1 MGFTPTEDQKA
12 AINYTHDKPA
22 VVTAAAGSGKTTL
35 LVDRIIRLISDEAN
49 PLDIT
54 SLAIMTFTVN
64 ATQSIREKLNKK
76 LQEKIDELSEDNS
89 PEAKAKR
96 NYLSEQIINL
106 RRASIS
112 TINSFCL
119 GIIRENFQQFDLPI
133 NFNIADD
140 TKITSMKWS
149 AEQLVKRDFY
159 DENSENGF
167 SAEDRDTLFFTFSFE
182 DDSKLFDSVS
192 KTANILSSY
201 GHIDEWLDEAADVY
215 SSTDALEKK
224 YIGVY
229 KSFLE
234 KQYSKLK
241 KSLAFMDAY
250 FTEYENNPPNNIK
263 NMASYEEALE
273 SLADIK
279 DFDHNRFDAFENAY
293 SAFKSNP
300 SMDTLDVVFRT
311 VEKTPENTS
320 EKSLKDR
327 MNKTKQRFNKS
338 AELFQKTYKEIAKVT
353 FSKSE
358 EEQSLPQQHKAA
370 KIFSRL
376 IKQYIAY
383 YSEIK
388 RTQGSIDFSDCELL
402 LLDKLRSDEDF
413 RNQIAQ
419 RYSCFIVDEF
429 QDSNDV
435 QAEIF
440 RLLGNGHLF
449 YVGDVK
455 QSIYAF
461 RGANPMIMAKLCSG
475 EDGFK
480 PLPLNMNFRSRQQV
494 IDVVNATFSSLMT
507 YEYGGVDY
515 AKGNQLVYGN
525 LFEPLTDAENQ
536 KFNPELYILDTDG
549 TDEEKLISSARF
561 TAALI
566 KQIHDDASFFITK
579 KDKDGKEI
587 KVRPTYSDFIVLT
600 RKNKP
605 IKFYREALATI
616 GIPAVA
622 SKTKNFLVSEEISL
636 IFSFLKAI
644 DNPLDDE
651 NTLNV
656 LMSPI
661 YLFNAEEVAELRLGV
676 LGYDA
681 DELTDAEVETIS
693 KCTRQSSLLRALKFC
708 TQETGKRYNSGD
720 DDNLKNA
727 EKIEKDLASRKITRK
742 ISAKAKAYL
751 NDLEIFRNYISNNS
765 VDSLIGKIFEDT
777 DIFAVMSAY
786 DDSAQRIS
794 NLRRFESIAADFV
807 TAEYGMLS
815 DFIRFIDRSIEEDT
829 DIDGAST
836 PESMENSVK
845 IMSFHASKGL
855 EAPIC
860 ILAEMNYQIDKNDI
874 KGSFLI
880 NHDNYYSM
888 DYVDRINRYRFR
900 TFSGNAL
907 YIENDKKPI
916 GEELRLLYVAMT
928 RAKEKLIMIDRQN
941 EKDLVDSKKLDFD
954 FDFAFEG
961 AKPFHWILSSL
972 NPYLEVNEDKDG
984 RKTTYSFSY
993 KNLPMNISVLDNN
1006 TINAMIAKS
1015 TETKPANPTADTSKD
1030 DASNDVSEES
1040 VELSKLISKQYS
1052 NLSETQRQEKYS
1064 VTELAHKS
1072 SNTFFTLTKP
1082 AFASTGK
1089 IRGTDVGNAY
1099 HNFMEHISLDVVK
1112 NSSESELYENILREL
1127 DRVCSEELITETE
1140 KACIDPNKILDFFTG
1155 SLGQRML
1162 NSPCVMREFPMYAE
1176 IDVSKIDPDIE
1187 GFAGVQG
1194 RIDAFFIENDEIVV
1208 IDYKTDVDL
1217 EKEEEAYNKQV
1228 KIYATVLPMILGKKV
1243 SETYL
1248 YSFSKGTEHLV

>member
-1 MGFTPTEDQKA
+1 MSFTPTEDQIA
-12 AINYTHDKPA
+12 AIKYPHDKPA

-35 LVDRIIRLISDEAN
+35 LVDRIIRLISDEEN

-76 LQEKIDELSEDNS
+76 LQEKIDELSEDTS

-149 AEQLVKRDFY
+149 AEQLIKRDFY
-159 DENSENGF
+159 DESSENGF
-167 SAEDRDTLFFTFSFE
+167 SAEDRDTLFYTFSFE
-182 DDSKLFDSVS
+182 DDSKLFNSVS

-201 GHIDEWLDEAADVY
+201 GHINEWLDEAADVY
-215 SSTDALEKK
+215 SSTEALEKK
-224 YIGVY
+224 YIDVY
-229 KSFLE
+229 RSFLE

-241 KSLAFMDAY
+241 KSLDLMDE
-250 FTEYENNPPNNIK
+250 FFLEYESNPPTDIK
-263 NMASYEEALE
+263 KLESYEEALE
-273 SLADIK
+273 SLTDIK
-279 DFDHNRFDAFENAY
+279 DFDHNRFDAFESDY
-293 SAFKSNP
+293 LAFKGNP
-300 SMDTLDVVFRT
+300 SMDTLDAIFRT

-327 MNKTKQRFNKS
+327 LNKSKQRFNKS
-338 AELFQKTYKEIAKVT
+338 AELFQNTYKEIAKVT

-358 EEQSLPQQHKAA
+358 EVLSLPQQHKAA
-370 KIFSRL
+370 KVFSRL
-376 IKQYIAY
+376 VKQYIAY

-388 RTQGSIDFSDCELL
+388 RAQGSIDFSDCELFL
-402 LLDKLRSDEDF
+402 LEKLRSDKDF

-440 RLLGNGHLF
+440 SLLGNGHLF

-461 RGANPMIMAKLCSG
+461 RGANPMIMAKLCAE

-480 PLPLNMNFRSRQQV
+480 PLPLNKNFRSRQQV
-494 IDVVNATFSSLMT
+494 IDIVNTAFSSLMT

-515 AKGNQLVYGN
+515 AKGNQLVYGD
-525 LFEPLTDAENQ
+525 LFEPLSDVENQ
-536 KFNPELYILDTDG
+536 KFNPELYILEAEG
-549 TDEEKLISSARF
+549 SDEEKLISSARF

-605 IKFYREALATI
+605 IKYYREALATI

-676 LGYDA
+676 LGYGA
-681 DELTDAEVETIS
+681 DELTDAEVEAIS
-693 KCTRQSSLLRALKFC
+693 KCTRQGSLLRALKFC

-727 EKIEKDLASRKITRK
+727 EKIEKDLASRKINRK

-751 NDLEIFRNYISNNS
+751 NDLETFRNYISNNS

-807 TAEYGMLS
+807 CAEYGMLS

-836 PESMENSVK
+836 PESMDNSVK

-880 NHDNYYSM
+880 NPDNFYSM
-888 DYVDRINRYRFR
+888 DYVDRVNRYRFR
-900 TFSGNAL
+900 TFSGNAIYL
-907 YIENDKKPI
+907 ENDKRPI

-928 RAKEKLIMIDRQN
+928 RAKEKLIMIDCWKG
-941 EKDLVDSKKLDFD
+941 KDLADSKKLDFD
-954 FDFAFEG
+954 FNFAFEG
-961 AKPFHWILSSL
+961 AKPFHWILGAL
-972 NPYLEVNEDKDG
+972 NPYLDVDEGKDG
-984 RKTTYSFSY
+984 KKTVYSFSY
-993 KNLPMNISVLDNN
+993 SGLPMNISVIDNDN
-1006 TINAMIAKS
+1006 INKIIAKS
-1015 TETKPANPTADTSKD
+1015 TEIKSASPTP
-1030 DASNDVSEES
+1030 DAAAATDVSDES

-1089 IRGTDVGNAY
+1089 IRGSDVGNAY
-1099 HNFMEHISLDVVK
+1099 HNFMEHVSLDVIRS
-1112 NSSESELYENILREL
+1112 SSESKLYENILREL

-1140 KACIDPNKILDFFTG
+1140 KSCIDPNKIYCFFKG

-1162 NSPCVMREFPMYAE
+1162 KSPCVMREFPMYAE

-1208 IDYKTDVDL
+1208 IDYKTDVKL
-1217 EKEEEAYNKQV
+1217 EKEEEAYKKQV
-1228 KIYATVLPMILGKKV
+1228 KIYATVLPMLLGKKV

-1248 YSFSKGTEHLV
+1248 YSFSKGKEHLV